1 MPVITLCGCT
11 RSEKRAIL
19 SAMRKPLLLLSA
31 LFLLV
36 GCVNLKVSKPM
47 LKMIVDATIKLSD
60 SPAYADSLRHVIG
73 LPYGSEDSD
82 RQVVDV
88 YYADSSVHRDAV
100 LIDIHGGFYV
110 GGDRRNNRAF
120 ASAFLKEGFDVVL
133 VEYRLNDGERI
144 DVETELGDCAAALD
158 FLADHAGELGLNRD
172 AMFLTGDSAGGHFAL
187 YLAEGAEDHSL
198 PVHPERFV
206 PQGVLVNCPAYDYEL
221 FAITNGFTES
231 ALRWVIGPRYLDKA
245 WMASLSPRTHI
256 ASYTGP
262 LFVST
267 CRNDFIRDE
276 ALKLVA
282 DCEALGREVEFLDIP
297 SKDKKIG
304 HVHNINFPDLP
315 ESREVNGRM
324 ATFMQSCLDNSSINS
339 IIHE

>member
-1 MPVITLCGCT
+1 
-11 RSEKRAIL
+11 
-19 SAMRKPLLLLSA
+19 
-31 LFLLV
+31 
-36 GCVNLKVSKPM
+36 
-47 LKMIVDATIKLSD
+47 
-60 SPAYADSLRHVIG
+60 
-73 LPYGSEDSD
+73 
-82 RQVVDV
+82 
-88 YYADSSVHRDAV
+88 
-100 LIDIHGGFYV
+100 
-110 GGDRRNNRAF
+110 
-120 ASAFLKEGFDVVL
+120 
-133 VEYRLNDGERI
+133 
-144 DVETELGDCAAALD
+144 
-158 FLADHAGELGLNRD
+158 
-172 AMFLTGDSAGGHFAL
+172 MFLTGDSAGGHFAL

-206 PQGVLVNCPAYDYEL
+206 SQGVLVNCPAYDYEL
-221 FAITNGFTES
+221 FALTNGFTES
-231 ALRWVIGPRYLDKA
+231 ALRWFIGPRYLDKA

-297 SKDKKIG
+297 SKDKKVG

-324 ATFMQSCLDNSSINS
+324 AAFMQSCL
-339 IIHE
+339 EKQ

>member
-1 MPVITLCGCT
+1 
-11 RSEKRAIL
+11 
-19 SAMRKPLLLLSA
+19 MRKPLLLLST

-60 SPAYADSLRHVIG
+60 APAYADSLRHVIG
-73 LPYGSEDSD
+73 LPYGSEDSG
-82 RQVVDV
+82 RQVIDI
-88 YYADSSVHRDAV
+88 YYADSSVRREAV

-110 GGDRRNNRAF
+110 GGDRRSNRAF

-133 VEYRLNDGERI
+133 VEYRLNDGETI

-158 FLADHAGELGLNRD
+158 YLADHAGELGLNRD

-206 PQGVLVNCPAYDYEL
+206 PQGVLVSCPAYEFEL
-221 FAITNGFTES
+221 FAITNGFSES
-231 ALRWVIGPRYLDKA
+231 ALRWF
-245 WMASLSPRTHI
+245 LSPRTHI

-276 ALKLVA
+276 ALKLVG
-282 DCEALGREVEFLDIP
+282 DYKALGREVEFLDIP
-297 SKDKKIG
+297 SKDKKVG

-324 ATFMQSCLDNSSINS
+324 AAFMQSCL
-339 IIHE
+339 EKQ